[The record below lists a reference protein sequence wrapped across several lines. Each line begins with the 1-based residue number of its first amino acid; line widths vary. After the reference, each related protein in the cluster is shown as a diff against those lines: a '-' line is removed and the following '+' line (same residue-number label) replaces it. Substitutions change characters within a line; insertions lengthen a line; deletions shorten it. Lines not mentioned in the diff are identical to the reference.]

1 LKTKCQ
7 SLFPGTP
14 KPANASFRFTQGLDL
29 NDWRCVNLFQ
39 DQLSDPVAL
48 RNYSVSLRIG
58 REILTLEIDLRMIEQ
73 QNFERTTIVLV
84 DDTSASINKVL
95 YRYSLDT
102 SVFTTYLIQSEEQ
115 DVHKSLEDKR

>member
-1 LKTKCQ
+1 MSEFISRYSQ
-7 SLFPGTP
+7 IRQRLFPFHSRTRP
-14 KPANASFRFTQGLDL
+14 QRLEVYKSFPRPAERSCRPQKLL
-29 NDWRCVNLFQ
+29 
-39 DQLSDPVAL
+39 
-48 RNYSVSLRIG
+48 VSLPIG
-58 REILTLEIDLRMIEQ
+58 RKILTLEIDLRMIEQ

-115 DVHKSLEDKR
+115 HVHKSPADKR

>member
-14 KPANASFRFTQGLDL
+14 KSANASFRFTQGLDL
-29 NDWRCVNLFQ
+29 NDWRCINLFQ

-48 RNYSVSLRIG
+48 RNYSVSLLIG
-58 REILTLEIDLRMIEQ
+58 RKILTLEIDLRMVEQ

-102 SVFTTYLIQSEEQ
+102 WVFTTYLIQSEEQ
-115 DVHKSLEDKR
+115 HVHKSLEDKR